1 MPKDTAARIAA
12 AVRHR
17 YGEDAPAFD
26 PALPGLDVLSRL
38 LERHSQRRYD
48 TGRAVAPALVRLL
61 CAAALA
67 APSKSDLQQRDIIV
81 LEDAAQRRRVTTL
94 LNDDW
99 IDTAPCFLVFC
110 GNNRRQRQFHEWHGH
125 EFANDHLDAFF
136 NAAVDAAIVLGTFV
150 AAAEAVGLGCCPIS
164 VIRNHA
170 AKVSD
175 ILALPPHVFPVA
187 GMTLGW
193 PSEPGTVSL
202 RLPLS
207 LTVHR
212 DRFDETAIR
221 ERVDAYD
228 HRRAAVQPFRR
239 QRYDADYEPVEF
251 YGWSEDKARQYGRPE
266 RADFGAFVRAKGFDL
281 R

>member
-1 MPKDTAARIAA
+1 MSEEAASAIAA
-12 AVRHR
+12 AVSHR
-17 YGEDAPAFD
+17 FGEAAAAVDA
-26 PALPGLDVLSRL
+26 ALPGLDVVLGL
-38 LERHSQRRYD
+38 LERRSRRRYD
-48 TGRAVAPALVRLL
+48 LGRTVDPALVQVL
-61 CAAALA
+61 CAAALS
-67 APSKSDLQQRDIIV
+67 APSKSDLQQRDIVV
-81 LEDAAQRRRVTTL
+81 LEDAVQRGRVTAL
-94 LNDDW
+94 VDDAW
-99 IDTAPCFLVFC
+99 VGTAPCFLVFC
-110 GNNRRQRQFHEWHGH
+110 GNNRRQRQLHEWHGH
-125 EFANDHLDAFF
+125 AFANDHLDAFF

-175 ILALPPHVFPVA
+175 ILGLPPHVFPVA

-221 ERVDAYD
+221 ERIDAYD

-239 QRYDADYEPVEF
+239 QRYSADYAHLDF

-266 RADFGAFVRAKGFDL
+266 RADFGSFIRAKGFDL